1 MPRVHLRLGWSLNSQ
16 TLADQT
22 GALWNNPSG
31 RGRGERPEEGLKLA
45 MKCPSPDSMPFPFTA
60 HWPKQVLCRHAKL
73 LQLCL
78 TLCDPMDYSPP
89 GSSVLGILQAR
100 ILEWVTISSS
110 RGSAQPRDQ
119 TRISYV
125 CCIGGRFFI
134 TSATWK
140 AQNQFQRPPAIER
153 VGGGMRRTRLM
164 TATSV

>member
-22 GALWNNPSG
+22 GTLWNNPSG

-89 GSSVLGILQAR
+89 GSSVHGILQAR
-100 ILEWVTISSS
+100 RLEWGAISFS
-110 RGSAQPRDQ
+110 RGSSQPREMQMGSLLFLFAKSGNPTQDQ
-119 TRISYV
+119 TLVIVLSSGSV
-125 CCIGGRFFI
+125 L
-134 TSATWK
+134 
-140 AQNQFQRPPAIER
+140 
-153 VGGGMRRTRLM
+153 VGLR
-164 TATSV
+164 